1 MCCQEFVQNVLM
13 QSVYFADHLQN
24 TQTACGLFDFE
35 DFFLKMKRSITFI
48 HDNFKKNRLKE
59 TKKSKGRYCVVGNYL
74 TELMFA
80 ILFK

>member
-35 DFFLKMKRSITFI
+35 DFFFKIQRSITFI
-48 HDNFKKNRLKE
+48 HDNLR
-59 TKKSKGRYCVVGNYL
+59 KKSIERNKKVKRP
-74 TELMFA
+74 
-80 ILFK
+80 ILCSRQLSHGVNVCNFI

>member
-13 QSVYFADHLQN
+13 QSVYFADHQI
-24 TQTACGLFDFE
+24 
-35 DFFLKMKRSITFI
+35 FFFKMKRSITFI
-48 HDNFKKNRLKE
+48 HDNFQKKNRLKE